1 MKIKTALILCAG
13 FGKRLNPITLSTP
26 KPLLKVNNLSMLENC
41 INMIVSLGI
50 KKIILNTFHLS
61 EQIDNFLKDKNF
73 SVDIKKVEDGKE
85 ILNTGGGILNMIN
98 NSQDDDYLIFNPDT
112 LWKENYLNEINQM
125 QKFYYS
131 NQLNNIL
138 LVVNK
143 DLSYDKNLIGDFQL
157 KDNLLSKNSDKN
169 FIYIGCQILNK
180 SLFKK
185 YKINNF
191 PISKVWNELLNKKQ
205 LNGFESSNKFYH
217 LSNLEIFKKTKRLL
231 ALSLSRYLQLFISN
245 FLLNSI
251 NKGFPVGISKSDI
264 CLLSNLNKYLHK
276 ARIEFP

>member
-85 ILNTGGGILNMIN
+85 ILNTGGGILNMMN

-217 LSNLEIFKKTKRLL
+217 LSNLEIFKKLKD
-231 ALSLSRYLQLFISN
+231 F
-245 FLLNSI
+245 
-251 NKGFPVGISKSDI
+251 
-264 CLLSNLNKYLHK
+264 
-276 ARIEFP
+276 

>member
-125 QKFYYS
+125 QNFYYS

-157 KDNLLSKNSDKN
+157 KNNLLSKNSGKN

-217 LSNLEIFKKTKRLL
+217 LSNLEIFKKLKD
-231 ALSLSRYLQLFISN
+231 F
-245 FLLNSI
+245 
-251 NKGFPVGISKSDI
+251 
-264 CLLSNLNKYLHK
+264 
-276 ARIEFP
+276 

>member
-112 LWKENYLNEINQM
+112 LWKDNYLNEIKQM

-191 PISKVWNELLNKKQ
+191 PISKVWSELLNKKQ

-217 LSNLEIFKKTKRLL
+217 LSNLEIFKKLKD
-231 ALSLSRYLQLFISN
+231 F
-245 FLLNSI
+245 
-251 NKGFPVGISKSDI
+251 
-264 CLLSNLNKYLHK
+264 
-276 ARIEFP
+276 

>member
-112 LWKENYLNEINQM
+112 LWKDNYLNEIKQM

-157 KDNLLSKNSDKN
+157 KNNLLSKNSGKN

-191 PISKVWNELLNKKQ
+191 PISKVWSELLNKKQ

-217 LSNLEIFKKTKRLL
+217 LSNLEIFKKLKD
-231 ALSLSRYLQLFISN
+231 F
-245 FLLNSI
+245 
-251 NKGFPVGISKSDI
+251 
-264 CLLSNLNKYLHK
+264 
-276 ARIEFP
+276 